1 MNRRPGEVALYLRS
15 GTLHP
20 LEEFDLVAGGDGDDG
35 LAPGR
40 SPTLDAH
47 LADTAT
53 LLLRLRRQHVDAEH
67 GDLEELLDG
76 GLDLELVGVV
86 VDGEGVLRVL
96 RVVHRLLADD
106 RSQDDLGGEQRVCVQ
121 DVDGVERIGQDD
133 LDPRQVA
140 RAALQLL
147 VAPGGDDEHPT
158 GCPEIGQVAHELAGL
173 HLVHGQVLDDLHG
186 AVGELRRERAAQGEA
201 LHAPGHLLLVAA
213 GVRAEDDA
221 AALVVRGAD
230 GALAGAA
237 GALLLVRL
245 PAAARD
251 LAARL
256 RVVRPEVAAGQLRI
270 HDLVHHGGV
279 HRRREEPV
287 GQLDRTDLGARL
299 AIEGRAGHDYALLTR
314 TRAFRAP
321 GTEPLTRSRLR
332 SASVRTTV
340 SFLIVRRSSPMWPAM
355 ARPR

>member
-106 RSQDDLGGEQRVCVQ
+106 RSQDDLGGVQRHAYTSVIVSSAGITMSSVSAFRTSTVLSESARMISTRGRLLAQPSTFSPAPPPPPAPSPRVFVSCV
-121 DVDGVERIGQDD
+121 
-133 LDPRQVA
+133 PRWRPA
-140 RAALQLL
+140 SCAFTTW
-147 VAPGGDDEHPT
+147 GIT
-158 GCPEIGQVAHELAGL
+158 
-173 HLVHGQVLDDLHG
+173 
-186 AVGELRRERAAQGEA
+186 AVFT
-201 LHAPGHLLLVAA
+201 
-213 GVRAEDDA
+213 
-221 AALVVRGAD
+221 
-230 GALAGAA
+230 GAA
-237 GALLLVRL
+237 KSPSGSSIVPTSAPV
-245 PAAARD
+245 
-251 LAARL
+251 L
-256 RVVRPEVAAGQLRI
+256 R
-270 HDLVHHGGV
+270 
-279 HRRREEPV
+279 
-287 GQLDRTDLGARL
+287 
-299 AIEGRAGHDYALLTR
+299 
-314 TRAFRAP
+314 
-321 GTEPLTRSRLR
+321 
-332 SASVRTTV
+332 
-340 SFLIVRRSSPMWPAM
+340 
-355 ARPR
+355 